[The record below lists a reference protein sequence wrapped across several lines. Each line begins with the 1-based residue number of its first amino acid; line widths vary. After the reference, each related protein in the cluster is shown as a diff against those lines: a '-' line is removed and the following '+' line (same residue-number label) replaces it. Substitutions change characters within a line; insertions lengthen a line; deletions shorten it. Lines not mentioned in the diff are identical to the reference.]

1 MGKEPAEQS
10 LHSGHRDRMRTKFLQ
25 QGLEGFQEHEM
36 LELTLF
42 YALPRVN
49 TNEVAHRLLQ
59 RFGSLADV
67 LNADY
72 HALRDVKGMGESSA
86 MLLTLIAQLSRQ
98 YRLST
103 RKDLTLNTFDATCAY
118 FKDIYLGEPEEQLRL
133 ACLDDRL
140 RLMSCGVVSEGAPSS
155 VPVHM
160 RRLVEY
166 ALQQKS
172 ELVVLA
178 HNHPNGT
185 AMPSP
190 EDIAATQK
198 IFNVLKSVG
207 IRLVDHIIVAGEQAV
222 SLKEYGAFSLLD

>member
-1 MGKEPAEQS
+1 
-10 LHSGHRDRMRTKFLQ
+10 
-25 QGLEGFQEHEM
+25 
-36 LELTLF
+36 
-42 YALPRVN
+42 
-49 TNEVAHRLLQ
+49 
-59 RFGSLADV
+59 
-67 LNADY
+67 
-72 HALRDVKGMGESSA
+72 MGESSA

-98 YRLST
+98 YRLSA

>member
-10 LHSGHRDRMRTKFLQ
+10 LHSGHRDRMRAKFLQ

-72 HALRDVKGMGESSA
+72 HALRDVKCMGESSA

-98 YRLST
+98 YRLSA

>member
-10 LHSGHRDRMRTKFLQ
+10 LHSGHRDRMRAKFLQ

-98 YRLST
+98 YRLSA

-207 IRLVDHIIVAGEQAV
+207 IRLADHIIVAGEQAV